1 MARFTFDKIEYEL
14 VPTSEWTFAES
25 RIAKRVSNGMSVAAV
40 ERGVME
46 ADPDAL
52 SALVAVSVM
61 RVWKEATERMIV
73 DRLDQD
79 RGPLIRMLEEIHES
93 ATAGDS
99 AGEDGPVPPTVPS
112 DPVTDEGTP

>member
-14 VPTSEWTFAES
+14 VPTGEWSFAES
-25 RIAKRVSNGMSVAAV
+25 KVAKRVSQGMSVAAI
-40 ERGVME
+40 ERGVLE

-61 RVWKEATERMIV
+61 RVWKEATERMIL

-79 RGPLIRMLEEIHES
+79 TGPLIRMLEEIHES
-93 ATAGDS
+93 AS
-99 AGEDGPVPPTVPS
+99 ADQPETDVPPTVPAGA
-112 DPVTDEGTP
+112 DLDMAEATL